1 MKARAVALP
10 LLALLLIAAVIGLQ
24 VKNGGGDFVPSA
36 SGDPCNPRQVQ
47 SVAAG
52 IDGLSEEIVLLGLDG
67 AACRL
72 GLSRE
77 ALLLDLAQNRR
88 PPGTVDAVR
97 AGLTGAVDRLQQ
109 RRRLP
114 KASVLAK
121 EAVQL
126 SNLSGLVKR
135 ALGAIPDGLIN
146 SQLDTADVLRR
157 ALGTID
163 VAGLL
168 DNLNNPGSLQ
178 RSVQDAVVGAARGEI
193 VDRVRNLF

>member
-10 LLALLLIAAVIGLQ
+10 LLALLLVAAVIGLQ
-24 VKNGGGDFVPSA
+24 VSNGGGTFAPSA

-47 SVAAG
+47 SVASG

-77 ALLLDLAQNRR
+77 ALLLDLAQDQR
-88 PPGTVDAVR
+88 PPGTVEAVR
-97 AGLTGAVDRLQQ
+97 AGLTGAVDRLQEEG
-109 RRRLP
+109 RLP
-114 KASVLAK
+114 KASVLAN

-126 SNLSGLVKR
+126 SNLSGFVKR
-135 ALGAIPDGLIN
+135 ALGAIPDRLID

-157 ALGTID
+157 AISTID
-163 VAGLL
+163 VATLL
-168 DNLNNPGSLQ
+168 DSLDDPGSLQ
-178 RSVQDAVVGAARGEI
+178 RSVQDAVVGAARDEI

>member
-10 LLALLLIAAVIGLQ
+10 LIALLLIAAVIGMQ
-24 VKNGGGDFVPSA
+24 VRNDGGDFVPSA

-77 ALLLDLAQNRR
+77 ALLLDVAQDQR

-97 AGLTGAVDRLQQ
+97 AGLAGAVDRLQEKG
-109 RRRLP
+109 RLP
-114 KASVLAK
+114 KASVLAN

-126 SNLSGLVKR
+126 SHLSGFVKR
-135 ALGAIPDGLIN
+135 ALGAIPDGLID

-157 ALGTID
+157 AIGTID
-163 VAGLL
+163 VAALL
-168 DNLNNPGSLQ
+168 DSLDDPGSLQ
-178 RSVQDAVVGAARGEI
+178 RSVQDAVIDAAKGEI